1 MTDLVDITDSVDE
14 ERGIEGEDGDKRS
27 NSVYRDHEHDSDDHP
42 VQIPQTQSAS
52 TASIRRSH
60 DQAFNLVNGANQR
73 TVADVACGS
82 SSSGRISTGRKQQS
96 RPRCR
101 ARRR

>member
-14 ERGIEGEDGDKRS
+14 ERGVEGEDGDKRS

-42 VQIPQTQSAS
+42 VQVTQTLSAS
-52 TASIRRSH
+52 RTSIRRSH
-60 DQAFNLVNGANQR
+60 DQASNLVNQR

-96 RPRCR
+96 RPLCR

>member
-1 MTDLVDITDSVDE
+1 MIDLVDITDSVNE
-14 ERGIEGEDGDKRS
+14 ERGVEGEDGDKRS

-42 VQIPQTQSAS
+42 VQVTQTLSAS
-52 TASIRRSH
+52 RTSIRRSH
-60 DQAFNLVNGANQR
+60 DQASNLVNRAHQR

-82 SSSGRISTGRKQQS
+82 SSSGRISKGKRRWS
-96 RPRCR
+96 RPLCR